1 MNIKDVL
8 DKIKGLVESKQ
19 ETSGFAY
26 VFWVPNYESTEGKRG
41 QFKAA
46 PAEALLGPK
55 ASFLLQAT
63 ALLEGTFIFGP
74 FPANNK
80 QEAIRAFS
88 AWLKE
93 CETRGVSVFK
103 ENKHVARTIV
113 FKQLMDTILKG
124 EDKVKSLIKE
134 QPSEGILD
142 ARIKDDIV
150 EAIYRYDAKSGEPCE
165 NCGEIHNDEDD
176 NPNVEIKV
184 IALPRGVGGR
194 DLSMLPS
201 IQNNETKDFGP
212 N

>member
-1 MNIKDVL
+1 MNVKDIL
-8 DKIKGLVESKQ
+8 DKIKGFVESKQ
-19 ETSGFAY
+19 DTSGFAY

-46 PAEALLGPK
+46 PAEELLGPK
-55 ASFLLQAT
+55 ASFPLQVT
-63 ALLEGTFIFGP
+63 ALSEGTFIFGP

-103 ENKHVARTIV
+103 ENKHVARTVV
-113 FKQLMDTILKG
+113 FQQLMDTVLKG
-124 EDKVKSLIKE
+124 GDKVKLLKE
-134 QPSEGILD
+134 QSSEEILD

-150 EAIYRYDAKSGEPCE
+150 EAIHRYDTKSGEPCA
-165 NCGEIHNDEDD
+165 NCGEIHNDGDD
-176 NPNVEIKV
+176 GPNVEIRV
-184 IALPRGVGGR
+184 IALPMGASGGG
-194 DLSMLPS
+194 LSMLPS
-201 IQNNETKDFGP
+201 IQDNETKDFGP